1 MVKYNKNLLLDINKK
16 IKKEANIELE
26 ILEQLPVKNNFE
38 RQVGYICIDPNTQIK
53 YWLTLAFSNAQKY
66 RLKETI
72 RNITDKS
79 IFFKEYF
86 EINNPLIYG
95 ECGCVVFVVYKY
107 IENTNRASSNDIS
120 LEKIINKI
128 YSEKS
133 FNVKLT
139 PEKVDEIMGNIIEE
153 RCPDDII
160 SRNLFVSNKYFIKYR
175 DLLNSYSEIKM
186 VRTHCDFKP
195 KNILEKEGKKYLI
208 GFEFG
213 GIDLPVGFDL
223 YCLKRIRNDKDLDSV
238 PYHEFHEIFWQ
249 FHHVGEKEQWLK
261 YHKPIIKLDQER
273 QFIKILECG
282 KFTTIDILQRFPF
295 YKFDLIIDF
304 QNIEVSPCAVLKLV
318 KLIQKKYDKKYIV
331 RFKNCPYRFDRL
343 QQDSENLLSFS
354 GIINQEYVNPTN
366 FVDYIKSTQAYK
378 NYSKILPY
386 VKPYWFR
393 ALLAV
398 LICIPIGSLDAVIAL
413 SLKPY
418 MDLVM
423 VEKSV
428 NSPWYIPFA
437 IVAFTSIQGLLNYL
451 ATYMN
456 TWVGTRITND
466 LKFDLFKKMLTFETA
481 YFDKKKSGD
490 IVFRFNNDADAAC
503 AGLLDNLKTFV
514 SRLFSSIS
522 LVGVLFYNSWQLA
535 LIAMIVLGCA
545 FLPLT
550 KIRKR
555 IKDVLDKSVS
565 ISALIITAYNESF
578 AGNKTIASYNL
589 DKIQENKFK
598 NILNNLFSLKIK
610 LVQRTSWLSPMM
622 HVIVSIGIGLAIGY
636 GSHLILTKQIT
647 SGNFVSFI
655 TALIMLYT
663 PIKNLGNNFNAVQF
677 SFLAIE
683 RVFNILNSKP
693 KIIDKKDAI
702 ELKSINLIEFK
713 DVNFEYIKD
722 RPVLRN
728 INLKVKAGQTVAFVG
743 NSGGGKSTIIS
754 LIPRFYDIK
763 SGAIT
768 IDGIDIRDF
777 SLKSLRQNIAIVF
790 QDNFLFSGTIR
801 ENIMLGNETAS
812 REQLNEA
819 VKMAYLDEFI
829 AGLTNGL
836 DTQIGERGM
845 LLSGGQKQRVAI
857 ARAFLKNAPIVIL
870 DEATSALDNKAEA
883 IVQKAI
889 ENLMK
894 DKTVFVIA
902 HRLSTIQNADKIVVI
917 NQGKIVET
925 GTHEELLKINGGAY
939 KTLYNAQFKKEIAA
953 VN

>member
-1 MVKYNKNLLLDINKK
+1 MLANIIQEVFKDINKK
-16 IKKEANIELE
+16 INLVLNMKEQIPLKNYIERPVSYICTDKHSNKKYWLSLSFSPAQMYRLQRTINNIELFSNE
-26 ILEQLPVKNNFE
+26 WKDFFSFNKPLCYGYVNNKNNF
-38 RQVGYICIDPNTQIK
+38 YIIYEYLENAKRLESNDKELYDTVCKIID
-53 YWLTLAFSNAQKY
+53 
-66 RLKETI
+66 E
-72 RNITDKS
+72 KS
-79 IFFKEYF
+79 YTVPVNEY
-86 EINNPLIYG
+86 L
-95 ECGCVVFVVYKY
+95 
-107 IENTNRASSNDIS
+107 IENIS
-120 LEKIINKI
+120 KDLII
-128 YSEKS
+128 
-133 FNVKLT
+133 
-139 PEKVDEIMGNIIEE
+139 E
-153 RCPDDII
+153 RCPADDDT
-160 SRNLFVSNKYFIKYR
+160 RKMFVETEEYQHYIQKIK
-175 DLLNSYSEIKM
+175 SYNEIRFVKSFCSM
-186 VRTHCDFKP
+186 QH
-195 KNILEKEGKKYLI
+195 KNILQKGGNRYLI
-208 GFEFG
+208 GFDYG
-213 GIDLPVGFDL
+213 GIDLPAGFDL
-223 YCLKRIRNDKDLDSV
+223 FCLKKAYGYTDFSDV
-238 PYHEFHEIFWQ
+238 PYAELHELLYKIHHIKNEAYWIKKVNPKIEIN
-249 FHHVGEKEQWLK
+249 KK
-261 YHKPIIKLDQER
+261 DNNI
-273 QFIKILECG
+273 
-282 KFTTIDILQRFPF
+282 
-295 YKFDLIIDF
+295 IIDEYGKNTVITINESIF
-304 QNIEVSPCAVLKLV
+304 NKFKLSINLKDTEISSASAV
-318 KLIQKKYDKKYIV
+318 KLFNKLKKSYSTVYTLTV
-331 RFKNCPYRFDRL
+331 KNSPYFYTGL

-663 PIKNLGNNFNAVQF
+663 PIKNLGNNFNSVQF

-683 RVFNILNSKP
+683 RVFSILHAKP
-693 KIIDKKDAI
+693 KIQDKKDAI
-702 ELKSINLIEFK
+702 ELQHINKIEFK

-801 ENIMLGNETAS
+801 ENIMLGNENAT
-812 REQLNEA
+812 EQQLQEA

-917 NQGKIVET
+917 NQGEIVET